1 MLKRSLALFARRAGL
16 ALAAFALIA
25 IGPVRADEFSAAQKS
40 EIESIVK
47 SYLLK
52 NPEILR
58 ETAAALEEREKQ
70 AETAAR
76 QQIIADPASPL
87 FDVANQAVIG
97 NPNGAITLV
106 EFFDYNCGY
115 CKRALGDLARL
126 MKDNPDLRVVLRD
139 LPILAPSSADAAKI
153 ANAATNQLKGD
164 KFWQFHQKLLGSH
177 GQVGKAEAI
186 AAAKRLRRG
195 CRQAR
200 QGFRAAGGQSRRRSV
215 HGACEEPRDHG
226 NAELCDRRRC
236 RRRGRRL
243 RRSAGQDRQHPQVRQ
258 GYLLITG
265 ESGRGSG
272 GFPRALGRRGGTSN
286 PQPPVL
292 ETGALTKLSYT
303 PTQAASVA

>member
-16 ALAAFALIA
+16 ALATFALIA
-25 IGPVRADEFSAAQKS
+25 LGPVRADEFSAAQKS

-76 QQIIADPASPL
+76 QQVIGDPASPL

-97 NPNGAITLV
+97 NPNGAITLI

-126 MKDNPDLRVVLRD
+126 MKDNPDLKVVLRD
-139 LPILAPSSADAAKI
+139 LPILSPSSADAAKI
-153 ANAATNQLKGD
+153 ANAATNQFKGD

-186 AAAKRLRRG
+186 AAAKEFGADTDKLVKDSEDP
-195 CRQAR
+195 AVK
-200 QGFRAAGGQSRRRSV
+200 AAIDQSM
-215 HGACEEPRDHG
+215 
-226 NAELCDRRRC
+226 ELAKN
-236 RRRGRRL
+236 L
-243 RRSAGQDRQHPQVRQ
+243 A
-258 GYLLITG
+258 ITG
-265 ESGRGSG
+265 TPSYVIGED
-272 GFPRALGRRGGTSN
+272 
-286 PQPPVL
+286 VVV
-292 ETGALTKLSYT
+292 GAVGYADL
-303 PTQAASVA
+303 QAKILNIRKCGKAICS

>member
-16 ALAAFALIA
+16 ALATFALIA
-25 IGPVRADEFSAAQKS
+25 LGPARADEFSAAQKS

-76 QQIIADPASPL
+76 QQVIGDPASPL

-97 NPNGAITLV
+97 NPNGAITLI

-126 MKDNPDLRVVLRD
+126 MKDNPDLKVVLRD
-139 LPILAPSSADAAKI
+139 LPILSPSSADAAKI
-153 ANAATNQLKGD
+153 ANAATNQFKGD

-186 AAAKRLRRG
+186 AAAKEFGADTDKLVKDSEDP
-195 CRQAR
+195 AVK
-200 QGFRAAGGQSRRRSV
+200 AAIDQSM
-215 HGACEEPRDHG
+215 
-226 NAELCDRRRC
+226 EL
-236 RRRGRRL
+236 GKSL
-243 RRSAGQDRQHPQVRQ
+243 A
-258 GYLLITG
+258 ITG
-265 ESGRGSG
+265 TPSYVIGDD
-272 GFPRALGRRGGTSN
+272 
-286 PQPPVL
+286 VVV
-292 ETGALTKLSYT
+292 GAVGYADL
-303 PTQAASVA
+303 QAKILNIRKCGKAICS